1 MTKCLDGADPCILT
15 ETDLKKT
22 RMGLDG
28 MGCSLNTVSKWSQ
41 TSVVVMVVVINRNC
55 YCLLSQSGAVVMVV
69 VVNRNSY

>member
-1 MTKCLDGADPCILT
+1 MTKCLDGADPRILT

-22 RMGLDG
+22 G

-55 YCLLSQSGAVVMVV
+55 YCILSQSGAVVMVV